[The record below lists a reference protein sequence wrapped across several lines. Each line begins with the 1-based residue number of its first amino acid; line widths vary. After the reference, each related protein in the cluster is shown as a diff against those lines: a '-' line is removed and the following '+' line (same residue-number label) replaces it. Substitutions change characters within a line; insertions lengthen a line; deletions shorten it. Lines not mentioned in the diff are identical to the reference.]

1 MEPNVAKEPSPQ
13 IPSVPQQPQDQ
24 QALQNVTKKSSLPI
38 VFIILLVFLVIGMVL
53 VILFYN
59 YKQNKPQIQQ
69 NYTAVPPT
77 ASPLT
82 TAATQS
88 NTITPSV
95 YLMPSNPPTSG
106 PFPQSYEAVFDSIHL
121 PSNFKLIATIPG
133 NEGVSGTHSLEK
145 KYAVQGTRESILK
158 ELEPA
163 IDKIGYNLTE
173 NATHLDTTHDG
184 YSFDYYTAVNKYLA
198 SISIWLKPDYP
209 DQPASYNKP
218 TMAVTEVD
226 MLLSGL

>member
-1 MEPNVAKEPSPQ
+1 MEPNVSNELPPQNPVQPQPQLQNQQ
-13 IPSVPQQPQDQ
+13 IP
-24 QALQNVTKKSSLPI
+24 QNVTKRSSLPI
-38 VFIILLVFLVIGMVL
+38 IFILLLVFLVIGMVL
-53 VILFYN
+53 VILFY
-59 YKQNKPQIQQ
+59 KQNKPQIQK
-69 NYTAVPPT
+69 TIVTVPAHST
-77 ASPLT
+77 PLT
-82 TAATQS
+82 YQNPQS

-106 PFPQSYEAVFDSIHL
+106 PFPQSYEAVLDSIQL
-121 PSNFKLIATIPG
+121 PSDFKLIASIPG

-173 NATHLDTTHDG
+173 NATHLDTTHAG
-184 YSFDYYTAVNKYLA
+184 YKYDYYVAVNKYLA
-198 SISIWLKPDYP
+198 SIGIWLKPDYP

-218 TMAVTEVD
+218 TMSVTEVD